1 MEWFLPCLYAF
12 LGCGAFCFIFEL
24 RRWWYIVSAAA
35 TGAVAWLVYLSLPG
49 LTDVNRYLLATIAA
63 AALSEI
69 FARLYKT
76 PATVFL
82 IIGIIPLVP
91 GGGIYYTMEALINGD
106 LSLFVR
112 HGMETAASAGAI
124 AVGCSLVSS
133 VSRLTT
139 AARRRRWIRQGASAA
154 GSGPA
159 AGDAEDKKGHEG

>member
-24 RRWWYIVSAAA
+24 RRWWYILSAAVS
-35 TGAVAWLVYLSLPG
+35 GAVGWFVYLSLSD
-49 LTDVNRYLLATIAA
+49 LTDVSRYLLATIAVA
-63 AALSEI
+63 VLSEI

-106 LSLFVR
+106 LPLFVR
-112 HGMETAASAGAI
+112 YGMETAASAGAI

-133 VSRLTT
+133 VARIAVVL
-139 AARRRRWIRQGASAA
+139 RRRR
-154 GSGPA
+154 P
-159 AGDAEDKKGHEG
+159 

>member
-1 MEWFLPCLYAF
+1 MLLPCLYAF
-12 LGCGAFCFIFEL
+12 LACVAFSMVFEL
-24 RRWWYIVSAAA
+24 RRWRYILSAAA

-49 LTDVNRYLLATIAA
+49 LTDVTRYLLATIAA

-69 FARLYKT
+69 FARIYKT

-106 LSLFVR
+106 LPLFVR
-112 HGMETAASAGAI
+112 NGMETIASAGAI

-133 VSRLTT
+133 VARIVTT
-139 AARRRRWIRQGASAA
+139 LRYRRR
-154 GSGPA
+154 
-159 AGDAEDKKGHEG
+159 

>member
-1 MEWFLPCLYAF
+1 MDWFLPCLYAF
-12 LGCGAFCFIFEL
+12 LGCVAFCFIFEL
-24 RRWWYIVSAAA
+24 RRWEYILCAAA
-35 TGAVAWLVYLSLPG
+35 TGAVGWFVYLILPE
-49 LTDVNRYLLATIAA
+49 LTDVSRYLLATIAVA
-63 AALSEI
+63 VLSEI

-112 HGMETAASAGAI
+112 YGMETAASAGAI

-133 VSRLTT
+133 L
-139 AARRRRWIRQGASAA
+139 ARIAVALRHPRS
-154 GSGPA
+154 
-159 AGDAEDKKGHEG
+159 

>member
-24 RRWWYIVSAAA
+24 RRWWYILSAAIS
-35 TGAVAWLVYLSLPG
+35 GAVGWFVYLSLSD
-49 LTDVNRYLLATIAA
+49 LTDVSRYLLATIAV

-106 LSLFVR
+106 LPLFVR
-112 HGMETAASAGAI
+112 YGMETAASAGAI

-133 VSRLTT
+133 L
-139 AARRRRWIRQGASAA
+139 ARIVVALRHPR
-154 GSGPA
+154 P
-159 AGDAEDKKGHEG
+159 

>member
-24 RRWWYIVSAAA
+24 RRWWYILSAAVS
-35 TGAVAWLVYLSLPG
+35 GAVGWFVYLSLSD
-49 LTDVNRYLLATIAA
+49 LTDVSRYLLATIAVA
-63 AALSEI
+63 VLSEI

-106 LSLFVR
+106 LSLCVR
-112 HGMETAASAGAI
+112 YGMETAASAGAI

-133 VSRLTT
+133 VARIAVVL
-139 AARRRRWIRQGASAA
+139 RRRR
-154 GSGPA
+154 P
-159 AGDAEDKKGHEG
+159 

>member
-24 RRWWYIVSAAA
+24 RRWWYILSAAIS
-35 TGAVAWLVYLSLPG
+35 GAVGWFVYLSLSD
-49 LTDVNRYLLATIAA
+49 LTDVSRYLLATIAV

-106 LSLFVR
+106 LPLFVR
-112 HGMETAASAGAI
+112 YGMETAASAGAI

-133 VSRLTT
+133 LARIAVVL
-139 AARRRRWIRQGASAA
+139 RRRR
-154 GSGPA
+154 P
-159 AGDAEDKKGHEG
+159 

>member
-1 MEWFLPCLYAF
+1 MEWFLPCLYAL

-24 RRWWYIVSAAA
+24 RRWWYILSAAVS
-35 TGAVAWLVYLSLPG
+35 GAVGWFVYLNLSD
-49 LTDVNRYLLATIAA
+49 LTDVSRYLLATIAVA
-63 AALSEI
+63 VLSEI

-112 HGMETAASAGAI
+112 YGMETAASAGAI

-133 VSRLTT
+133 VARIAVVL
-139 AARRRRWIRQGASAA
+139 RRRR
-154 GSGPA
+154 P
-159 AGDAEDKKGHEG
+159 

>member
-24 RRWWYIVSAAA
+24 RRWWYILSAAIS
-35 TGAVAWLVYLSLPG
+35 GAVGWFVYLSLSD
-49 LTDVNRYLLATIAA
+49 LTDVSRYLLATIAV

-69 FARLYKT
+69 FARLYKI

-106 LSLFVR
+106 LPLFVR
-112 HGMETAASAGAI
+112 YGMETAASAGAI

-133 VSRLTT
+133 VARIAVVL
-139 AARRRRWIRQGASAA
+139 RRRR
-154 GSGPA
+154 P
-159 AGDAEDKKGHEG
+159 